1 MQQRQTTACVLLL
14 HRPYL
19 PHRAGRGCRRRLQ
32 RSCQADCKLKDKQRG
47 QLKGVTGG
55 TREWASIQKSL
66 HLHDKWRRRFPDK
79 VTMSWVRTGMTTST
93 RIDRV
98 EISESTAAETTDIEY
113 TTIGCAGVD
122 HKMIKWT
129 QEFSEP
135 VPPSPVKRMLPAI
148 ALLGDFPK
156 QAAAMVDAA
165 WATVQPDTNLNELIN
180 SISDQIWTAYEA
192 HHKEVKRTR
201 FRLVK
206 RLQETA
212 DKADALEMLRITGSG
227 RRNCM
232 EQLAEATEQAAA
244 KVVATADL
252 ATADWGEK
260 HTRINCFPRVQ

>member
-1 MQQRQTTACVLLL
+1 M
-14 HRPYL
+14 
-19 PHRAGRGCRRRLQ
+19 
-32 RSCQADCKLKDKQRG
+32 
-47 QLKGVTGG
+47 TGG